1 MATSVSFDSLK
12 GKTCAITGGGGVI
25 GQSLCEGMAKAGMN
39 IAVLDVVRDAAEALA
54 ASLTRT
60 HGVTAVAAEA
70 NVLDKGS
77 LEHAKQ
83 VINDKVGPIHYL
95 INCAGGNSPKAT
107 TKQEYVTK
115 DGRADLSGTFYGLDI
130 DGFRKVF
137 DLNFLGT
144 VLPTMVLTGDMI
156 RDGGG
161 AVLNISS
168 MNAFRPLTKIPAY
181 SAAKASINN
190 FTEWLAVHLAKVNVR
205 VNGIAPG
212 FLLTNQNRFLMLDE
226 KTGNLTER
234 GNKVIAGTPMGRFG
248 QPDELQ
254 GVTLFLLSDLAK
266 FITGI
271 VIPVDGGFNAYSGV

>member
-1 MATSVSFDSLK
+1 MAFSVSFDSLK

-39 IAVLDVVRDAAEALA
+39 IAILDVVRDAAEALA
-54 ASLTRT
+54 ASLMRT
-60 HGVTAVAAEA
+60 HGINALAAEA
-70 NVLDKGS
+70 NVLEKGS

-83 VINDKVGPIHYL
+83 AINDKLGPVHYL

-107 TKQEYVTK
+107 TKQEYVTR
-115 DGRADLSGTFYGLDI
+115 DGAADLSGTFYGLDI
-130 DGFRKVF
+130 EGFRKVF

-156 RDGGG
+156 RDGG

-181 SAAKASINN
+181 SAAKASITN

-254 GVTLFLLSDLAK
+254 GVTLFLLSDLAR
-266 FITGI
+266 FITGV